1 MDKAKRIAAY
11 MLAVCV
17 AFGTFPLNALG
28 GDGYSSRIPFKI
40 SDPKNVTDKD
50 TVFTVKLSSVGKAP
64 MPEVASINAKANE
77 EYMFGPI
84 EFEEPGDY
92 SYTISQV
99 AVNDDRIIL
108 DETIYEVDV
117 AVFVEADGSMWGST
131 AVRLEGSGSKEEIPV
146 FENDYGKI
154 TPPEDSS
161 RPQSSSS
168 DESSDTD
175 SSDGSDT
182 DSGDSSDTS
191 DSSRK
196 DDSDSSEDDSSQDED
211 SSSSKV
217 DSGGYVDTSSSEA
230 DVIPPADDSS
240 DAESSDTDISGGV
253 GTSSG
258 TDSSGTKTQESSN
271 GGGGVGTLIDTL
283 TSPDT
288 GGKVAVTFSGLMI
301 AGAVVAVASGRRR
314 SRRNS
319 DNDDDDGG
327 GSG

>member
-1 MDKAKRIAAY
+1 

-28 GDGYSSRIPFKI
+28 EDGYSSRIPFKI

-77 EYMFGPI
+77 EYIFGPI

-161 RPQSSSS
+161 GPQSSSS

-191 DSSRK
+191 DSSDGDSSRK

-211 SSSSKV
+211 SSSSQA
-217 DSGGYVDTSSSEA
+217 DSGGYADTSSSEA
-230 DVIPPADDSS
+230 EVIPPVYDSS
-240 DAESSDTDISGGV
+240 GEESSDSDISSGG

-258 TDSSGTKTQESSN
+258 RDSLGTKTEESSK
-271 GGGGVGTLIDTL
+271 GGGGVGTLIDNL

-314 SRRNS
+314 SRQGTAEE
-319 DNDDDDGG
+319 DDDGG

>member
-1 MDKAKRIAAY
+1 

-131 AVRLEGSGSKEEIPV
+131 AVSMEGSGSKEEIPV

-154 TPPEDSS
+154 TPPDDSS
-161 RPQSSSS
+161 GPQNSSE
-168 DESSDTD
+168 D
-175 SSDGSDT
+175 
-182 DSGDSSDTS
+182 DSSDTS
-191 DSSRK
+191 DSSDGDSSRT
-196 DDSDSSEDDSSQDED
+196 DDSDSSDTSDGSSGDSSDDSSGDSQNKD
-211 SSSSKV
+211 SSSSKA

-258 TDSSGTKTQESSN
+258 RDSSGTKTEESSK